1 MLPISWDLCDVTLSL
16 CMLAIHFRDLVG
28 SRILLAREIQGGLA
42 VLCLPTESWEK
53 CFWVVDTLFIFSLS
67 YGTKE
72 KKIDFLTY
80 LLLSGVGSYDG
91 RSAGSV
97 TGYRTACSAAFS
109 VGSRSSS

>member
-1 MLPISWDLCDVTLSL
+1 MTVSL
-16 CMLAIHFRDLVG
+16 CMLAIHFRGLVG
-28 SRILLAREIQGGLA
+28 SRILLAREIEGGLA
-42 VLCLPTESWEK
+42 VLCLPKESLEK
-53 CFWVVDTLFIFSLS
+53 CFLQNVVVDTLFIFSLS
-67 YGTKE
+67 YVLRTELKR